1 MGEYIQMMNFLELE
15 IGYIVIALFF
25 LAVTAIV
32 TTRSFMPKGAFKKGM
47 SIVGII
53 LVSFIIFHYY
63 ITTNRMKMIAKEFNA
78 GKTILCEDRELLKG
92 PNAII
97 ISKKA
102 GWSLKKGIFTNP
114 EFYRGFHSARCAV
127 ELK

>member
-1 MGEYIQMMNFLELE
+1 MGEYIQMMNFLEME
-15 IGYIVIALFF
+15 IGYIIIALFF
-25 LAVTAIV
+25 LTVTAIV

-47 SIVGII
+47 SVVGII
-53 LVSFIIFHYY
+53 LVAFIAFHYY
-63 ITTNRMKMIAKEFNA
+63 NTTSRMKMIAKEFNN
-78 GKTILCEDRELLKG
+78 GKTILCENREVLKG

-102 GWSLKKGIFTNP
+102 GWSLKNGIFTNP
-114 EFYRGFHSARCAV
+114 EFYRGFHSARCTV